1 MKLPVSSSSSKD
13 VLDKDSGK
21 LKVHE
26 KRLGKVI
33 PVLQAKTRTNVPTFS
48 PSDLEKQKQSYLRNV
63 IAHIEDPV
71 DSNQGTLGELCALM
85 DQVHHMH
92 NQKWQHP
99 SDLTRRN
106 LCKDTVWP
114 SGLTGISEAT
124 IGSSVYQISHTVHLS
139 PPISSEGPYPGS
151 CPEQHLIFCCSML
164 CRFRI
169 LFFTI
174 FLFKELVTF

>member
-1 MKLPVSSSSSKD
+1 MNIQFSKIQYSLNSYLGLFLCINSHSSLNPHLSSFYFP
-13 VLDKDSGK
+13 
-21 LKVHE
+21 
-26 KRLGKVI
+26 
-33 PVLQAKTRTNVPTFS
+33 PVLIETTPC
-48 PSDLEKQKQSYLRNV
+48 SD
-63 IAHIEDPV
+63 
-71 DSNQGTLGELCALM
+71 
-85 DQVHHMH
+85 
-92 NQKWQHP
+92 
-99 SDLTRRN
+99 RN

-174 FLFKELVTF
+174 FLFKELVTFWKCILLTSNFLYKVLCFCVCMHLSSVELT

>member
-1 MKLPVSSSSSKD
+1 MNIQFSKIQYSLNSYLGLFLCINSHSSLNPHLSSFSFP
-13 VLDKDSGK
+13 
-21 LKVHE
+21 
-26 KRLGKVI
+26 
-33 PVLQAKTRTNVPTFS
+33 PVLIETTPC
-48 PSDLEKQKQSYLRNV
+48 SD
-63 IAHIEDPV
+63 
-71 DSNQGTLGELCALM
+71 
-85 DQVHHMH
+85 
-92 NQKWQHP
+92 
-99 SDLTRRN
+99 RN

-174 FLFKELVTF
+174 FLFKELVTFWKCILLTSNFLYKVLCFCVCMHLSSVELT

>member
-1 MKLPVSSSSSKD
+1 MPIFSFPESTYFDLGWHGSSLSCFLTTHLSVSQVPWGSCVPWWIKFITCTTRNGS
-13 VLDKDSGK
+13 
-21 LKVHE
+21 
-26 KRLGKVI
+26 I
-33 PVLQAKTRTNVPTFS
+33 LQTS
-48 PSDLEKQKQSYLRNV
+48 PGETTPGSD
-63 IAHIEDPV
+63 
-71 DSNQGTLGELCALM
+71 
-85 DQVHHMH
+85 
-92 NQKWQHP
+92 
-99 SDLTRRN
+99 RN

-151 CPEQHLIFCCSML
+151 CPEQHLFFCCSML

-174 FLFKELVTF
+174 FLFKEFVTFWKCILLTWNFLYKVLHFCVCMHLSSVELT